1 MVLIIFLF
9 SFLDE
14 INYIWNS
21 RFFFFFT
28 YSILINIIIVGG
40 RGLKDILFSLKE
52 EARLASLPSIG
63 RNLQG
68 HTFEGFSGL
77 EIRAARIWCRPVRC
91 APCLC
96 EVVVVLL
103 HFFLRILNQT
113 CACAC
118 VSVDLKKRRG
128 GGWVRMEKRRKRKV
142 KTDEIFFLFFF
153 TKSISIF
160 QDSQIINFCVY
171 VI

>member
-118 VSVDLKKRRG
+118 VSVDLKK
-128 GGWVRMEKRRKRKV
+128 EKRRRMSQDGKAEEKEGEDRRN
-142 KTDEIFFLFFF
+142 FLSFFF
-153 TKSISIF
+153 YKKYIYFSRFS
-160 QDSQIINFCVY
+160 NY
-171 VI
+171 